1 MYPTLSPPPSPSL
14 SHSLS
19 PSLPLSLLYLPKE
32 SSTSPLLGSLPLTL
46 PLQLKGMSS
55 SAGYAYFYSKIKTNK
70 NHKIHYVHVHASSY
84 HVIIVHVEKHLDNQI
99 PVLKEV
105 TQKSCP

>member
-1 MYPTLSPPPSPSL
+1 MYYCTCTPLSLPLPLP
-14 SHSLS
+14 LS

-70 NHKIHYVHVHASSY
+70 NHKIHYVHASTY